1 MTPDRPVRPRRRRS
15 LLLAAL
21 LLPALL
27 AGCGGSDAVEWP
39 GVRIDLPAGWEVLD
53 VAPQRLVLAD
63 HLSTEGERGVT
74 ITFLRAPGVLP
85 DTWRATVAERGALLE
100 SDEAVRIAGDV
111 PATQLVLLDTVQG
124 TQVRET
130 LLVVPSRELVIAIT
144 PRVVLGDT
152 DGPDLLLGSLDEV
165 RAFLDGIELAVPG
178 LR

>member
-1 MTPDRPVRPRRRRS
+1 MTPDHPARTRPRRSR
-15 LLLAAL
+15 LLVAMLF
-21 LLPALL
+21 PVLL

-39 GVRIDLPAGWEVLD
+39 GLRMELPAGWEVLD
-53 VAPQRLVLAD
+53 VVPQRLVLAD
-63 HLSTEGERGVT
+63 HLAAEGERGVT
-74 ITFLRAPGVLP
+74 ITFLRSPGVLP
-85 DTWRATVAERGALLE
+85 DAWRATVAERGALLE

-144 PRVVLGDT
+144 PRVVPGDT
-152 DGPDLLLGSLDEV
+152 DGPYLLLGALDEV